1 MNHFHLRQRSLV
13 RGTFLALASFVAGF
27 ALSGFPALRP
37 NPWLLLPLLF
47 CAFGAVDT
55 ARCMQKR
62 WNFYHGAVLLLLY
75 TDLMILLL
83 LTFFLV
89 VPYAGFTL

>member
-1 MNHFHLRQRSLV
+1 MRIFHLRQRSLV
-13 RGTFLALASFVAGF
+13 RGTLLALASFVVGF
-27 ALSGFPALRP
+27 ALSGFPVLHP

-47 CAFGAVDT
+47 CALGAVDT

-89 VPYAGFTL
+89 VPYSGLTL

>member
-1 MNHFHLRQRSLV
+1 MRIFHLRQRSLL
-13 RGTFLALASFVAGF
+13 RGTLVALASGGAGF

-37 NPWLLLPLLF
+37 NLWLLTPVLL
-47 CAFGAVDT
+47 CALAAADT

-75 TDLMILLL
+75 SDLMILLL
-83 LTFFLV
+83 LLFFLV
-89 VPYAGFTL
+89 VPYARMLA

>member
-1 MNHFHLRQRSLV
+1 MRVFHLRQRSLV
-13 RGTFLALASFVAGF
+13 RGTVLALASFVAGF
-27 ALSGFPALRP
+27 LISGFPALRP
-37 NPWLLLPLLF
+37 NPWMIAPVLV
-47 CAFGAVDT
+47 CAAAALDT
-55 ARCMQKR
+55 ARCMQRR

-89 VPYAGFTL
+89 VPYSGLTL

>member
-1 MNHFHLRQRSLV
+1 MRFFHLRQRSLA
-13 RGTFLALASFVAGF
+13 RGTLLALTSFVAGF
-27 ALSGFPALRP
+27 AFSGFPALRP
-37 NPWLLLPLLF
+37 NPWLLLPLLL
-47 CAFGAVDT
+47 CALGAVET

-89 VPYAGFTL
+89 VPYSGLTL